1 MNIIEPKNEPIIMN
15 RTFYI
20 VFTIILTIGI
30 TSCNFETENYQQTP
44 TEQAYQT
51 LQDVKNGMNG
61 AYRALGSRQ
70 FLGNYA
76 LIYADVCANITNGNS
91 STGYFYSQSNWVIAD
106 TDYEMENIW
115 NYGYKV
121 IDRCTRTIQ
130 GGKDIL
136 SKTSEKHLNEEE
148 IAQIKSYMAQCHA
161 MKALA
166 NYYLVN
172 YFALPYHK
180 GIENLGIPLVKDL
193 PIEPFTTVERATV
206 GKTYQQIIYDLEEAE
221 KLTEECGIEP
231 NAFYMG
237 SMAIQALKARI
248 YLDMGEYDIAQNAAL
263 KAIEL
268 KGSGNGTGEDNVPT
282 DEIYTSM
289 WTSLAI
295 TSEDIFTIAKNES
308 DNLASYSLNNYYN
321 GYGLTL
327 TLQAI
332 NLFSPNDIR
341 FGLVGENQY
350 GSTTT
355 KYDGIPTSSVTS
367 NIPIFRKSEMSL
379 IVAETEARAGNID
392 NARNYLYYTAKRN
405 KDITSAQ
412 MLPDSTD
419 ELLQYIADERVR
431 EFLGEGHRFFDARR
445 MNLKI
450 ELQNFD
456 KPFDIANFVFPIPAT
471 EISAGFCT
479 QQNEGWET
487 RLPQ

>member
-1 MNIIEPKNEPIIMN
+1 MTKRAFHIL
-15 RTFYI
+15 FA
-20 VFTIILTIGI
+20 IILTFGMA
-30 TSCNFETENYQQTP
+30 SCNFDTTNYQQTP
-44 TEQAYQT
+44 TEEAYRT
-51 LQDVKNGMNG
+51 LQDVKNGMHG
-61 AYRALGSRQ
+61 AYHTLGGRQ

-91 STGYFYSQSNWVIAD
+91 STGYFYSQSNWVITD

-115 NYGYKV
+115 YYGYKV

-136 SKTSEKHLNEEE
+136 SKTNEKHLNEEE

-180 GIENLGIPLVKDL
+180 GVENPGIPLVKDT
-193 PIEPFTTVERATV
+193 PIEPFATVERASI
-206 GKTYQQIIYDLEEAE
+206 GKTYQQIIYDLEEAQ

-248 YLDMGEYDIAQNAAL
+248 YLDMGEYDIAKNAAL
-263 KAIEL
+263 KAIKL
-268 KGSGNGTGEDNVPT
+268 KGTGNGTGEDNEPT
-282 DEIYTSM
+282 DEIYTGM

-341 FGLVGENQY
+341 YSMIGENQY

-355 KYDGIPTSSVTS
+355 KYNGIPTSAVTS

-379 IVAETEARAGNID
+379 IVAETEARAGNIE
-392 NARNYLYYTAKRN
+392 NAQNYLYYTAKRN

-450 ELQNFD
+450 ELQNFR